1 MVHTNP
7 RIDDIQRFFH
17 LRSCLKGEAAQVIMY
32 IETTAANYNIAWNSV
47 EARYNNKKVLVQ
59 SPTKELFDIPAIN
72 EEAVQLRK
80 LIDQLNGHMSALETL
95 GEKPKE

>member
-1 MVHTNP
+1 MSDL
-7 RIDDIQRFFH
+7 I
-17 LRSCLKGEAAQVIMY
+17 
-32 IETTAANYNIAWNSV
+32 V

-95 GEKPKE
+95 VHLKRGKRYPLKMKYPKYKCYLNF